1 MVNKKHTEDTQDDVD
16 ITNENTDMHEPEIEE
31 LEEKQTSFNNTLRD
45 KLKTC
50 EAEKRTILEESQRT
64 KADFLNARRRL
75 EEERLR
81 DRERS
86 TIKHIESLIPL
97 CDSFQVAM
105 SNKEV
110 WEKADANWRKG
121 IEGINAQ
128 LHNILTANNVYPID
142 PTGKEFSPHH
152 HEALST
158 IPVPEA
164 DSHDK
169 VVGTIQLGYEFRKPD
184 GSVEIIRPAR
194 VIIGVHEQK

>member
-16 ITNENTDMHEPEIEE
+16 ITTEDTDMHEPELEE
-31 LEEKQTSFNNTLRD
+31 LEEKQNGFNNTLRD

-81 DRERS
+81 DRERI

-105 SNKEV
+105 ANKEV

-128 LHNILTANNVYPID
+128 LHNILTSNNVYTID
-142 PTGKEFSPHH
+142 PTGKEFNPRE

-158 IPVPEA
+158 IPVDDA
-164 DSHDK
+164 AAHDK
-169 VVGTIQLGYEFRKPD
+169 IVHIIQLGYELRKPD
-184 GSVEIIRPAR
+184 GSSELIRPAR
-194 VIIGVHEQK
+194 VVIGVHEHN

>member
-1 MVNKKHTEDTQDDVD
+1 MVNKKHSNDTQDDVE
-16 ITNENTDMHEPEIEE
+16 ITNEDTDMHEPELEE
-31 LEEKQTSFNNTLRD
+31 LEEKQNEFNNTLRE

-75 EEERLR
+75 EDERLR
-81 DRERS
+81 DRERN

-105 SNKEV
+105 ANKDV

-128 LHNILTANNVYPID
+128 LHNILTSNSVYPID
-142 PTGKEFSPHH
+142 PIGKEFNPRE

-158 IPVPEA
+158 LPVDDVAE
-164 DSHDK
+164 HDK
-169 VVGTIQLGYEFRKPD
+169 IVGIIQLGYELRKPD
-184 GSVEIIRPAR
+184 GSSELIRPAR
-194 VIIGVHEQK
+194 VVIGVHDHN